1 MTVAAESSPVPHS
14 HTLKDIP
21 GYIENAFSGKAA
33 QMAQVTEY
41 LSEKAFIPA
50 ALAENEVSW
59 FYGNLGID
67 DMYFA
72 SESVESIANHI
83 MALYGAKIFAYT
95 KNDNGL
101 DINLERETDEAAVYI
116 HTSRPGVSQLHGPQ
130 HEKRI
135 DAKYLDVSN
144 TERAYR
150 LESYRSKGT
159 VSSSSSTQL
168 RTYFVRQCSFV
179 NPTPSK
185 EEESDIRQTSD
196 KSFLEKATENTLEI
210 YSDVMKMALARTGPV
225 IEMFEVEGSRERRLV
240 IAYKQQTT
248 QSFFSAISDL
258 YHYYD
263 LYSTRKYVEQF
274 SNGITIVS
282 LYLNQ
287 IPKSTAPP
295 IEHSIH
301 QIIKEASLIYC
312 LPTTPLQSFFQT
324 NKL

>member
-159 VSSSSSTQL
+159 VSS
-168 RTYFVRQCSFV
+168 
-179 NPTPSK
+179 
-185 EEESDIRQTSD
+185 
-196 KSFLEKATENTLEI
+196 
-210 YSDVMKMALARTGPV
+210 
-225 IEMFEVEGSRERRLV
+225 
-240 IAYKQQTT
+240 
-248 QSFFSAISDL
+248 
-258 YHYYD
+258 
-263 LYSTRKYVEQF
+263 
-274 SNGITIVS
+274 
-282 LYLNQ
+282 
-287 IPKSTAPP
+287 
-295 IEHSIH
+295 
-301 QIIKEASLIYC
+301 
-312 LPTTPLQSFFQT
+312 
-324 NKL
+324 